1 MKKITT
7 LALGLMLAS
16 TAFAQ
21 KANSA
26 AQIPTF
32 QETMGKY
39 FLVGAAINTD
49 LPNGQDPAGEAV
61 VKKQF
66 NQVVA
71 ENCMKGEKNH
81 PEVNRFDFTDGDKL
95 ADWAEKNGKT
105 LIGHCLVWHSQPPK
119 WMFTDDKGNLVSRE
133 VLIGRMYNH
142 IMNVVTHYK
151 GRVKGWDVVNEAF
164 EDDGSYRKSLYYKI
178 IGPEF
183 IELAF
188 RFAHEADPNVELYYN
203 DYSTSKPAKREAI
216 CKLVRDLKAKG
227 LRIDAVGMQSH
238 NGFDYPDYAEYEKS
252 IEAFAGEGVKVML
265 TELDMNMLPNPEGFG
280 GAEIS
285 QKFELQKKYNPY
297 VKGLNKKAQKLFNQ
311 RYLDLFKIV
320 DHDGKVVYEGPTD
333 SEQVIPYKS
342 AFLMQQLLQ
351 GGMKEPGGTSQSL
364 WGYVGNY
371 RDTEFG
377 GKTGT
382 TNNHSDAWFMC
393 VSPKLVV
400 GAWVGGEYRC
410 LHFRTG
416 ALGQGSR
423 TALPV
428 CGYFLQSVFGDPAFQ
443 QYHGKFD
450 KPEDSD
456 ITRDMYIC
464 ASYAPKPKVDTTRV
478 DSTAFQEEIVLD
490 DEGNPIIREVPAKK
504 AEGESATGT
513 ATTEEKKEKKKAKP
527 TEQPV
532 NFDDL

>member
-1 MKKITT
+1 MKKISTF
-7 LALGLMLAS
+7 ALGLMLAS
-16 TAFAQ
+16 AAFAQ
-21 KANSA
+21 KTNNATE
-26 AQIPTF
+26 IPTF

-39 FLVGAAINTD
+39 FLVGAAVNTSLTD
-49 LPNGQDPAGEAV
+49 GQDPAGEEV

-71 ENCMKGEKNH
+71 ENCMKGEENH

-265 TELDMNMLPNPEGFG
+265 TELDMNMLPNPEGIPSVALSWGNGSAIHLNAFSLG
-280 GAEIS
+280 FCYQHLVASYQGICYMLIISAAAADVVGSLKDDELIHACLSQDVTVETLHGWFAQSALHHAVAADTEI
-285 QKFELQKKYNPY
+285 QHTVWLLCIQGIREE
-297 VKGLNKKAQKLFNQ
+297 
-311 RYLDLFKIV
+311 I
-320 DHDGKVVYEGPTD
+320 GPT
-333 SEQVIPYKS
+333 V
-342 AFLMQQLLQ
+342 LMV
-351 GGMKEPGGTSQSL
+351 GSTSTAI
-364 WGYVGNY
+364 GD
-371 RDTEFG
+371 R
-377 GKTGT
+377 
-382 TNNHSDAWFMC
+382 
-393 VSPKLVV
+393 VS
-400 GAWVGGEYRC
+400 
-410 LHFRTG
+410 
-416 ALGQGSR
+416 
-423 TALPV
+423 
-428 CGYFLQSVFGDPAFQ
+428 
-443 QYHGKFD
+443 
-450 KPEDSD
+450 EDSHHRGSL
-456 ITRDMYIC
+456 IGLHIN
-464 ASYAPKPKVDTTRV
+464 S
-478 DSTAFQEEIVLD
+478 
-490 DEGNPIIREVPAKK
+490 
-504 AEGESATGT
+504 
-513 ATTEEKKEKKKAKP
+513 
-527 TEQPV
+527 
-532 NFDDL
+532 